1 MLICSTRKEKKK
13 RPLQVAHHSRV
24 SVSSNAD
31 EQEMEKI
38 ETNLSLAMGVYV
50 EA

>member
-1 MLICSTRKEKKK
+1 MLICSTRKKKK
-13 RPLQVAHHSRV
+13 KTSLQVAHHSRV